1 MIHYLPNISRF
12 KINFYNL
19 KNSFNIL
26 KSRLKIRR
34 GLSSNLE
41 KSKPKECMLLLLWMG
56 MSCWSSSQS
65 ISLQPILQSNE
76 SDTFFCFDVQQAKSL
91 AQTLED
97 HAFQRQINEVLDS
110 ENEYLYQNLKE
121 QKKLIGKLD
130 YQLENCHEANLT
142 YEANLQRL
150 RKEKGK
156 LKSNQKWQTSLLG
169 IAVGVLGLW
178 SILN

>member
-1 MIHYLPNISRF
+1 
-12 KINFYNL
+12 
-19 KNSFNIL
+19 
-26 KSRLKIRR
+26 
-34 GLSSNLE
+34 
-41 KSKPKECMLLLLWMG
+41 MG
-56 MSCWSSSQS
+56 MSCWSFSQS

-91 AQTLED
+91 AQILED
-97 HAFQRQINEVLDS
+97 HTFQQQINEVLDS

-130 YQLENCHEANLT
+130 YQLENCHEANLA

-150 RKEKGK
+150 RREKGK
-156 LKSNQKWQTSLLG
+156 LKSNRRWQTSLLG

>member
-1 MIHYLPNISRF
+1 
-12 KINFYNL
+12 
-19 KNSFNIL
+19 
-26 KSRLKIRR
+26 
-34 GLSSNLE
+34 
-41 KSKPKECMLLLLWMG
+41 
-56 MSCWSSSQS
+56 
-65 ISLQPILQSNE
+65 
-76 SDTFFCFDVQQAKSL
+76 VQQAKSI
-91 AQTLED
+91 AQILED
-97 HAFQRQINEVLDS
+97 HTFQRHINEVLDS

-121 QKKLIGKLD
+121 QKKLIGQLD
-130 YQLENCHEANLT
+130 YQLENCHEVNLA